1 MKALLTPQ
9 PRYAALT
16 LRLAL
21 ALMFLAHGATK
32 LFVFTPS
39 GTVGYFASLGLP
51 AAFAYLAMIGEIG
64 GGLLLLSGLYA
75 RWIALALIPLLAGTI
90 VTVHGHNGWMFAN
103 AGGGWEYPAFLI
115 AASLALFFLGD
126 GRNAAAIKG

>member
-32 LFVFTPS
+32 LFIFTPA

-51 AAFAYLAMIGEIG
+51 AALAYLAMAGEIG
-64 GGLLLLSGLYA
+64 GGLLLLGGVFS
-75 RWIALALIPLLAGTI
+75 RWVALALIPLLAGTI

-126 GRNAAAIKG
+126 GRAVASSEH